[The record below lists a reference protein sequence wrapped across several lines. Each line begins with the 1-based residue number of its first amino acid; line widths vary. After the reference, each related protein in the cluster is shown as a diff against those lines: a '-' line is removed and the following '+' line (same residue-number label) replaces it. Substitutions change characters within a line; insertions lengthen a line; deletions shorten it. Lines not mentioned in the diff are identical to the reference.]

1 MAVGGV
7 GGSRSPSPIPP
18 NRRNSED
25 GKVSPKDNLG
35 EHTVSSSDSSLASQG
50 PTIEERKAQL
60 GGTDKI
66 PLPSVKEPGDS
77 QTSGRSGVLQ
87 RIWKGVKGVFKKTPQ
102 ARPEVSSPRL
112 PSHVQHGQRLPGLE
126 GFRDRIQKRSE
137 NPEADLGKMKRS
149 YSDGDL
155 DRVGHDSNEDST
167 EDSRSEGGEPSSK
180 SSSFL
185 SGVRGAVSKVHGA
198 LGDIKG
204 KFQRSASEDD
214 LTTQGEDSAGDTVK
228 ERRSE
233 EAEASSK
240 SSSFL
245 SGVRGAASTVQGAL
259 GDAKEKVSAFGE
271 QAAGAIR
278 SAPGNIRTRFQRSSS
293 EGDLSNVNKAAKH
306 LRKALENLEKVA
318 PEQVSPE
325 VASGVQS
332 LLARMEQLT
341 HQEPP
346 TVEDLITFVES
357 NVGSDSVEYASI
369 VPQDGSQA
377 PAETAEAPE
386 TGGVEGS
393 AAQGAWKALRDF
405 VVSIFQAVAS
415 FFRAIA
421 SRLSSARRESAVDD
435 LASESNTQWFVEQ
448 EGVSNPSAAPSLS
461 FAEEIARRAAEMSN
475 RNAQSLEKL
484 ESGNVT
490 DPVIQQGLGLARSF
504 APEGQ

>member
-7 GGSRSPSPIPP
+7 GGSRSLSPIPP

-112 PSHVQHGQRLPGLE
+112 PSHVQHGQRLPGFE
-126 GFRDRIQKRSE
+126 GLRDRIQKRSE
-137 NPEADLGKMKRS
+137 NPEADLGKFQRS
-149 YSDGDL
+149 ASEGDL
-155 DRVGHDSNEDST
+155 TTQGRDSVGDAA
-167 EDSRSEGGEPSSK
+167 EDSRSEGGEPSS
-180 SSSFL
+180 
-185 SGVRGAVSKVHGA
+185 R
-198 LGDIKG
+198 
-204 KFQRSASEDD
+204 
-214 LTTQGEDSAGDTVK
+214 
-228 ERRSE
+228 
-233 EAEASSK
+233 

-271 QAAGAIR
+271 QAPGAIR

-357 NVGSDSVEYASI
+357 NVGSDSVEYASLDLFATPGESGVRGAGDSVEYASI

-377 PAETAEAPE
+377 SAETAEAPE
-386 TGGVEGS
+386 TGGVERS

-461 FAEEIARRAAEMSN
+461 FAEESARRAAEMSN

>member
-185 SGVRGAVSKVHGA
+185 SGVRGA
-198 LGDIKG
+198 
-204 KFQRSASEDD
+204 
-214 LTTQGEDSAGDTVK
+214 T
-228 ERRSE
+228 
-233 EAEASSK
+233 
-240 SSSFL
+240 
-245 SGVRGAASTVQGAL
+245 STVQGAL

-325 VASGVQS
+325 VASRVQS